1 MSPDSASI
9 SIEQANEILKAHRLR
24 KTFARISILR
34 AITSFPTPV
43 THGEMSEQLL
53 GQGFDNSTIFRALN
67 DLSEAGI
74 LIRLDVGDHIWRFE
88 MGPAL
93 SEHLAPNRRHPHAVC
108 RECGRIECL
117 EWQKGSNLLAS
128 NLQGWQIDEA
138 IFRGFC
144 NQCNPSEESLPDSH

>member
-1 MSPDSASI
+1 M
-9 SIEQANEILKAHRLR
+9 
-24 KTFARISILR
+24 R
-34 AITSFPTPV
+34 AITSFPAPV

-74 LIRLDVGDHIWRFE
+74 LVRLDVGDHTWRFE

-93 SEHLAPNRRHPHAVC
+93 SRHLTPSQRHPHAVC

-117 EWQKGSNLLAS
+117 EWQKESDLLAS
-128 NLQGWQIDEA
+128 NLRGWQIDEA
-138 IFRGFC
+138 IFRGVC
-144 NQCNPSEESLPDSH
+144 AQCHPPKGLPPDSH